1 MLDVVK
7 FWRFYRHPVQRWAYE
22 IRDVL
27 DQLPIGD
34 ATVVDA
40 PCGDG
45 VIAYWLIKQGVG
57 RKYELYDLS
66 SRLTDRAAQMIDW
79 PKSNRFD
86 LRVEARDIH
95 DIPLD
100 GRTNDIWLLINS
112 LFLLP
117 DIDRMMERM
126 RSRAKTI
133 IAIFPIITSKNYQRF
148 IAQSPEM
155 NTNEMGK
162 DEITAFFDKHG
173 YTLEQTRDI
182 NCISLNYFRSK
193 YAKMAGS
200 YFLNPIEPL
209 IPKEPCYW
217 LGVFSRNDRPS
228 GS

>member
-7 FWRFYRHPVQRWAYE
+7 FWRFYRHPVQRWAIE

-27 DQLPIGD
+27 TQLPVGD
-34 ATVVDA
+34 ATIVDA

-57 RKYELYDLS
+57 KRYELYDLS

-79 PKSNRFD
+79 PKSKNFE

-100 GRTNDIWLLINS
+100 GRTDDIWLLINS
-112 LFLLP
+112 IFLLP

-133 IAIFPIITSKNYQRF
+133 IAIFPIVTSKN
-148 IAQSPEM
+148 
-155 NTNEMGK
+155 TK
-162 DEITAFFDKHG
+162 CVD
-173 YTLEQTRDI
+173 
-182 NCISLNYFRSK
+182 
-193 YAKMAGS
+193 
-200 YFLNPIEPL
+200 
-209 IPKEPCYW
+209 
-217 LGVFSRNDRPS
+217 
-228 GS
+228 